1 MPCMDGDQPA
11 RVAFDFEQ
19 YGRRVREG
27 PCFVCA
33 FLDGHEDYQHHK
45 LYEDDDTI
53 AFLTRHP
60 VQRGYCLVA
69 PKRHVESWIH
79 DMDEPEFLRFQGVV
93 RRVAL
98 AVAATVPT
106 ERMYSLSLGSQQGNA
121 HLHWHL
127 AALPPGVPYQQQQ
140 FHAVMAENGVLPV
153 DGAIQK
159 ALAQR
164 IRDYLSPR
172 PTSS

>member
-1 MPCMDGDQPA
+1 MDDGEPA
-11 RVAFDFEQ
+11 RVDFDFDE

-33 FLDGHEDYQHHK
+33 YLAGDPDYRHHA

-69 PKRHVESWIH
+69 PKRHVESWID
-79 DMDEPEFLRFQGVV
+79 DMEESEFLRFQGVV
-93 RRVAL
+93 RRVAR

-106 ERMYSLSLGSQQGNA
+106 ERMYSLSLGSRQGNA
-121 HLHWHL
+121 HVHWHL
-127 AALPPGVPYQQQQ
+127 AALPPGVPYHRQQ
-140 FHAVMAENGVLPV
+140 FHALMAENGVLPV
-153 DGAIQK
+153 DDAAQA

-164 IRDYLSPR
+164 IRERL
-172 PTSS
+172 